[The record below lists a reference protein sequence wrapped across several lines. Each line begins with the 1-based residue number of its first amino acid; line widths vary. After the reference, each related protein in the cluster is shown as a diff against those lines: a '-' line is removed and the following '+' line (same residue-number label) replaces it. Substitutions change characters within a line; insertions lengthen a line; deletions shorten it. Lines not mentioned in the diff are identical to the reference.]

1 MDSNQVSLTRM
12 MLNIATPSDQGISFS
27 RGEILQGSV
36 QEVRADGLVMMYLKG
51 RLIEAATEVMVKP
64 GQQLFLMVDDF
75 RDGKTYLKVLNP
87 ERVEKLENAN
97 ISANLQSMGMPVKEE
112 NVMFARKLL
121 QHNLPVT
128 PQNLSEVQKGVNI
141 LGAAN
146 SRNLE
151 IVTLAL
157 SRGLPLNQQ
166 VLNALLQFTD
176 PGSDLGKLLKNL
188 IQNLN
193 QLSRQVGGEVSQPEG
208 RVPTPVSSTA
218 GQGAILETGAG
229 GGSKTQPSGTYN
241 QQSNLS
247 SAAGKL
253 NWAENLQLQNTTV
266 TTPERAVAQTGAGL
280 AGREVSYPTETR
292 TGGIQTPVT
301 GSALPPTASESAR
314 DTGRVPVQVTIMQP
328 DGDEAST
335 MNRAAAERP
344 GQQPAA
350 ERPAGTPVAV
360 TPSGNDGKQ
369 AGTVNQPIDERTTGT
384 VNRPV
389 VENPGGQVM
398 SERATGSLIAD
409 SEVLSVGGDKTSSL
423 STGIRSDGDMLK
435 FLALIRPLLDI
446 LQIDLNNN
454 PAAIRD
460 SLQNVLQSEKELVRA
475 LILVQDLIKDGETG
489 SKLPLISE
497 LLNRIEGMEK
507 ELSGQRIFNY
517 ISRIPDS
524 NFNYYYFSFPVKI
537 NNEYRLC
544 QMRVNREA
552 GNKLL
557 KDQDN
562 IKFIVSLDTANM
574 GMVLFHVNWNKNKT
588 LTLQGVVESDKVV
601 HYFNEHINQ
610 LIHGLNQLGY
620 TVNNLGVRRVKKDEE
635 MVKLRPVMEEVP
647 MKFRPFS
654 IDVTV

>member
-36 QEVRADGLVMMYLKG
+36 QEVRADGLVMMFLKG

-146 SRNLE
+146 PRNLE

-208 RVPTPVSSTA
+208 RVPTPVSSTI
-218 GQGAILETGAG
+218 GQGAILETG
-229 GGSKTQPSGTYN
+229 GGSKTQPAGEYNKQPTLSPVSGRPI
-241 QQSNLS
+241 L
-247 SAAGKL
+247 G
-253 NWAENLQLQNTTV
+253 ENPQLQNTTV
-266 TTPERAVAQTGAGL
+266 TNPDRMVLQNGQGL
-280 AGREVSYPTETR
+280 TGREVQYRAQPH
-292 TGGIQTPVT
+292 TGGTQTPVT
-301 GSALPPTASESAR
+301 GNNLPPTATEPPR
-314 DTGRVPVQVTIMQP
+314 DAGRVPVQVTIMQP

-335 MNRAAAERP
+335 MDRAAAERP
-344 GQQPAA
+344 GQQPTA
-350 ERPAGTPVAV
+350 ERPAGMPVAV
-360 TPSGNDGKQ
+360 TPSGNDSKQ
-369 AGTVNQPIDERTTGT
+369 AGTVNQPIDERTTET

-389 VENPGGQVM
+389 AENPGGQVM
-398 SERATGSLIAD
+398 SERATGGLIAD

-435 FLALIRPLLDI
+435 FLALIRTFLDI

-454 PAAIRD
+454 PATIRD

-475 LILVQDLIKDGETG
+475 LILVQDLIKDGEST
-489 SKLPLISE
+489 SKLPVISE

-517 ISRIPDS
+517 ISRMPDS

-588 LTLQGVVESDKVV
+588 LTLQGVVESDKVM
-601 HYFNEHINQ
+601 HYFNEHINR
-610 LIHGLNQLGY
+610 LIQGLNQLGY
-620 TVNNLGVRRVKKDEE
+620 SVNNLGVRRVKKDEE
-635 MVKLRPVMEEVP
+635 MDKLRPVMEEVP